1 MQIYDIPIDS
11 AQQETTSHGSF
22 DFPMAV
28 YETVLR
34 KNVLGFVSWHWHR
47 EFQFCL
53 VTAGQVEFYVQ
64 RQQTILSSGQ
74 GLFINSNVL
83 HMARPLTGDAAYC
96 CIDVLPSLL
105 GSFSGSVLD
114 VALVTPLSA
123 DSAVTLMPF
132 PGDTQESLA
141 ALSLL
146 QRLRQ
151 LWREKPVG
159 YPLAAVGMLMELL
172 QIILADRSAAPLAG
186 PEDLSRLQNVLRYI
200 DLHYAEKITLSDCA
214 ARAILSPSEFCRQFK
229 SIMHNTLTGYIR
241 QVRLQKSAAMLL
253 HSPETSI
260 SQIAYASGFSTT
272 SYFISEFRKATGLTP
287 HAYRQHRTLP
297 RSSEDHFL

>member
-11 AQQETTSHGSF
+11 SQQETTAHGTF

-64 RQQTILSSGQ
+64 RQQVVLSSGQ

-83 HMARPLTGDAAYC
+83 HMARPLTEDAAYC
-96 CIDVLPSLL
+96 CIDVLPALL
-105 GSFSGSVLD
+105 SGFSGSILD
-114 VALVTPLSA
+114 MALVTPLSLN
-123 DSAVTLMPF
+123 SAAALALFTS
-132 PGDTQESLA
+132 DTPEGPM

-146 QRLRQ
+146 HRIRQ
-151 LWREKPVG
+151 LFQDKPTG

-172 QIILADRSAAPLAG
+172 QIILADHNIASEAG
-186 PEDLSRLQNVLRYI
+186 PEDMSQLQEVLRYI
-200 DLHYAEKITLSDCA
+200 DLHYAEKLSLADCA
-214 ARAILSPSEFCRQFK
+214 ARANLSPSEFCRQFK
-229 SIMHNTLTGYIR
+229 SAMHCTLTGYIR
-241 QVRLQKSAAMLL
+241 QVRLQKSAAALL
-253 HSPETSI
+253 RHPERSV
-260 SQIAYASGFSTT
+260 SQIAYEAGFSTT
-272 SYFISEFRKATGLTP
+272 SYFISQFRQASGVTP
-287 HAYRQHRTLP
+287 LRYRQQHQPPKPETV
-297 RSSEDHFL
+297 